1 MKKILNIVP
10 ENPELVLIALNP
22 TEEAIANNS
31 IFSRDEA
38 FWNLLI
44 LAGILKVEVKE
55 IDLKKRAERVFQF
68 QECTNIRV
76 GFADLLPLETEK
88 KSNNVKIPKE
98 AAKSLLND
106 CVNLQNTKKIALLGE
121 KVVNAFAKEFNLNN
135 WDDMKKKGSQN
146 RFGKIGELIINNN
159 TIKIFAMPFTINNS
173 IKDKHEYYKKLI

>member
-31 IFSRDEA
+31 VFSRDEA

-44 LAGILKVEVKE
+44 QANILKVDVKN
-55 IDLKKRAERVFQF
+55 IDLKCRAKRVFQF
-68 QECTNIRV
+68 QESTNIRL
-76 GFADLLPLETEK
+76 GFADLLPLEIEK
-88 KSNNVKIPKE
+88 KSNNVKIPKD
-98 AAKSLLND
+98 AAISLLNS
-106 CVNLQNTKKIALLGE
+106 CENLQKTKKIALLGE
-121 KVVNAFAKEFNLNN
+121 KVVNAFAKEFNLIN

-146 RFGKIGELIINNN
+146 RFSEIGEITINNN
-159 TIKIFAMPFTINNS
+159 KIKIFAMPFPINNS